1 MGMFNE
7 DELQLVDGLLGLG
20 ERAAIGTCL
29 LGTAGAMPTYLAH
42 TLAPGALSW
51 SALLLQAF
59 VLPLLAGL
67 LLIASD
73 HGGLAR
79 WLDAAKNKP
88 AVLGIV
94 ALPALALTALVP
106 LL

>member
-7 DELQLVDGLLGLG
+7 DELALVDNLLGLG
-20 ERAAIGTCL
+20 ERSAVGTCL
-29 LGTAGAMPTYLAH
+29 LGVAGAMPTYLSH

-51 SALLLQAF
+51 MGLLLQAF
-59 VLPLLAGL
+59 VLPLLAGIV
-67 LLIASD
+67 LIASD
-73 HGGLAR
+73 PGGFAR
-79 WLDAAKNKP
+79 WIDAAKTKP
-88 AVLGIV
+88 VVLGIV